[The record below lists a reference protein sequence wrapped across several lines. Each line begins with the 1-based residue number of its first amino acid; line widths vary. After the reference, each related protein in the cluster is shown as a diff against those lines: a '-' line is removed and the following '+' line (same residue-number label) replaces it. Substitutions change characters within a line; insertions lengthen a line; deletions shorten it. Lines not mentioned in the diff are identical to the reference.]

1 MKVTLKC
8 HSLLSSYRRVTCER
22 GKNWD
27 RGLYCWKE
35 AKELCTKQLRQIGFS
50 VRVTTFPLSSK
61 LVNGHA
67 LALSQV
73 FGISIL
79 CSTYLS
85 SYQIP
90 IILNFKKKQT
100 PFFFFFFFA
109 FFYPHKNLKPFL
121 PTFPNVFIFI
131 FICKAWIQR
140 QEIWWVWS

>member
-1 MKVTLKC
+1 MTLKC

-85 SYQIP
+85 SYQLP
-90 IILNFKKKQT
+90 KEANPLFSSLCFLLPPQKS
-100 PFFFFFFFA
+100 
-109 FFYPHKNLKPFL
+109 KPFS
-121 PTFPNVFIFI
+121 PHFSKCIHI
-131 FICKAWIQR
+131 YIYM
-140 QEIWWVWS
+140 